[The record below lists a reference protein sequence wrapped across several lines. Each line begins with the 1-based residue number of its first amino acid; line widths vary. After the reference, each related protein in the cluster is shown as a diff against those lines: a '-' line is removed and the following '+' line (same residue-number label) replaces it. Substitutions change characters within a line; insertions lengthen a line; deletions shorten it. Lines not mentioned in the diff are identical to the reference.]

1 MDVLPHPGGGSYTP
15 PYEVAQASSYEPPRA
30 YSPECVEEFSEVGT
44 RDSRTAPPR
53 CARVSHAR
61 RSPKQRDLLVGL
73 ERRLKERDRSDL
85 EEHLGHL
92 ERLAGSLPEAHTVR
106 LLADS
111 AVRSAKTRGAGYA
124 YSAASRSRS
133 KTEGRLSTLRGSLS
147 RLEAFAGMDA

>member
-1 MDVLPHPGGGSYTP
+1 
-15 PYEVAQASSYEPPRA
+15 VAITNREAGVVHERRDQL
-30 YSPECVEEFSEVGT
+30 VEEI
-44 RDSRTAPPR
+44 RTAER
-53 CARVSHAR
+53 ARY
-61 RSPKQRDLLVGL
+61 LLAGL

-106 LLADS
+106 LLVES
-111 AVRSAKTRGAGYA
+111 AVRSARTRGAGYA